1 MSYCKSFTIVVSLSI
16 WMYVYMNHIVKRFGT
31 FLFLEN
37 EINMFML
44 YIRVV
49 EPDHNAYKSLSS
61 ITLTI

>member
-1 MSYCKSFTIVVSLSI
+1 
-16 WMYVYMNHIVKRFGT
+16 MYVYMNHIVKRFGT

-61 ITLTI
+61 ITLTF